1 MPIYK
6 MDKKKRNLK
15 NPAKFNKDLKTT
27 LDKPNRSKNNHK
39 KARNNKNSNNKLNK
53 NKIGRKRSS

>member
-15 NPAKFNKDLKTT
+15 NPAKFNKDLKIT
-27 LDKPNRSKNNHK
+27 LDKPNRPKYNHK
-39 KARNNKNSNNKLNK
+39 KARNNNKLNK
-53 NKIGRKRSS
+53 NKIGPKRSS